1 MTFVQLLERLRVE
14 CGVSGQP
21 ITDVTTVTGEHL
33 RLKNWLQSAVLD
45 IQRQSGGLWEFL
57 RREGSHTIP
66 VDGSLLSIAE
76 WSAEAVAQWKI
87 DEFRIAPFG
96 TARGLS
102 IPMVFV
108 PYDQFR
114 NGVGLLT
121 TPAAKPIYFTVRRG
135 DKAVLVAPQADA
147 QYTLF
152 FDYWSAP
159 IAVEDDDDQP
169 PFPLEFHMLAVY
181 KAMQDYGLYEAAP
194 EVVQRARDRYDEM
207 IFTLRLQQLPPPTW
221 GGPLA

>member
-1 MTFVQLLERLRVE
+1 MDFVSQLERLRVE
-14 CGVSGQP
+14 CGVSGHA
-21 ITDVTTVTGEHL
+21 ITDVTTVTGEHA
-33 RLKNWLQSAVLD
+33 RLKGWLQQAVLD
-45 IQRQSGGLWEFL
+45 VQRESGGLWEFL
-57 RREGSHTIP
+57 RKEGSHTIP
-66 VDGSLLSIAE
+66 LNGSLLNVSE
-76 WSAEAVAQWKI
+76 WAAGTVGQWKI

-96 TARGLS
+96 SARGVS
-102 IPMVFV
+102 TPMVFV

-135 DKAVLVAPQADA
+135 DKALLVAPQADA

-159 IAVEDDDDQP
+159 IGLEDNNDVP
-169 PFPLEFHMLAVY
+169 IYPVEFHMIGVY
-181 KAMQDYGLYEAAP
+181 KAMIDYALYESAP
-194 EVVQRARDRYDEM
+194 EVLRRAQDRYDEM
-207 IFTLRLQQLPPPTW
+207 LHSMRMQQLPVPTW